1 MIQKNKDLTLAYE
14 LLENTNVH
22 LFLTGK
28 AGTGKTTFLKEL
40 RETSSKR
47 MIVAAP
53 TGVAAINAGGVTL
66 HSFFQL
72 PFAPFIPG
80 AENMVNEN
88 FFTRRFRKEKVEI
101 IRSLDLLVID
111 EISMVRAD
119 VLDAVSEVLCR
130 YRNSEKPFGGVQ
142 LLLIGDM
149 NQLAPVVKE
158 EEWKLLQPHYN
169 SAYFFES
176 KALSQSQYACIEL
189 KHVYRQSD
197 SRFVELLNNIREN
210 RFDDETLKALNAR
223 YRPGFQPEATEGYI
237 MLTTHNY
244 QAQQINQAR
253 LMALPHQ
260 MHSFEA
266 NIKDDFPDYSF
277 PTDRALELKVGAQ
290 VMFVK
295 NDTSGEKKYYNGKI
309 GRVTMLGSKHI
320 IVTDEQGQAIEV
332 ERETWENTKYEID
345 AETKEIKETIAGSFN
360 QFPLK
365 TAWAITV
372 HKSQGLT
379 FERAVINV
387 SEAFQPGQVY
397 VALSRCK
404 TLEGL
409 VLSQPITRN
418 AMIGDP
424 VIQAFNK
431 KMAALYPGEA
441 YLKSAE
447 QQYFTQQICE
457 LFNFELLQRRLQYAS
472 YIVNGH
478 LYGLFPDMCSRYT
491 MANARI
497 EEHVVE
503 VGNRF
508 ALQLRRLIA
517 ENPDT
522 YRTDSQIRER
532 VMKGTAYFLQH
543 LHQWC
548 DALSVASDLEIDNK
562 ETKKTV
568 KKALEHFHEELH
580 IKCAVL
586 ECCTGGFVL
595 SEYLSAKAK
604 ASIDAVA
611 EKPKRKRKEKT
622 ATPAKVEIS
631 SDIQHP
637 ELYEKIRRW
646 RYDKATEKGFPAY
659 VVLQQKGLIGIAN
672 LCPENEE
679 ELLSIPGVGKKF
691 ISSYGEEVLELV
703 REYREKP

>member
-1 MIQKNKDLTLAYE
+1 MQINKDLTLAFD
-14 LLENTNVH
+14 LLENTNIH

-40 RETSSKR
+40 RQKSAKR
-47 MIVAAP
+47 MIVTAP

-80 AENMVNEN
+80 AENLVSDK
-88 FFTRRFRKEKVEI
+88 FFSHRFRKDKIEI

-130 YRNSEKPFGGVQ
+130 YRNSDKPFGGVQ

-149 NQLAPVVKE
+149 YQLAPVVKE
-158 EEWKLLQPHYN
+158 DEWELLKPYYK

-176 KALSQSQYACIEL
+176 RALQQSHYACIEL
-189 KHVYRQSD
+189 THVYRQSD
-197 SRFVELLNNIREN
+197 SSFVELLNNIREN
-210 RFDDETLKALNAR
+210 RFDDDTLAQLNEH
-223 YRPGFQPEATEGYI
+223 YRPGFQAEAGDGYI

-253 LMALPHQ
+253 LAALPFES
-260 MHSFEA
+260 HSFEA
-266 NIKDDFPDYSF
+266 TIKDDFPEYSY
-277 PTDRALELKVGAQ
+277 PTDRDLALKVGAQ
-290 VMFVK
+290 VMFVR
-295 NDTSGEKKYYNGKI
+295 NDTSGEKRYYNGKI
-309 GRVTMLGSKHI
+309 GKIAMLGSKHI
-320 IVTDEQGQAIEV
+320 IVTDEQGNTIEV

-345 AETKEIKETIAGSFN
+345 PETKEIKETVAGSFL

-379 FERAVINV
+379 FERAVIDV

-404 TLEGL
+404 TLDGL
-409 VLSQPITRN
+409 VLSRPITRN

-424 VIQAFNK
+424 VIQAFNEK
-431 KMAALYPGEA
+431 VLSLYPGEIE
-441 YLKSAE
+441 LRNAE
-447 QQYFTQQICE
+447 LQYYMQQICE

-478 LYGLFPDMCSRYT
+478 LVGLYPDLCSRYS
-491 MANARI
+491 MA
-497 EEHVVE
+497 VVKMEDAVFE

-508 ALQLRRLIA
+508 GTQLRWLVTQH
-517 ENPDT
+517 PDT
-522 YRTDSQIRER
+522 YREDPEIRER
-532 VMKGTAYFLQH
+532 VIKGSAYFQGQ
-543 LHQWC
+543 LHCWC
-548 DALSVASDLEIDNK
+548 DSLSTADDLEIDNK
-562 ETKKTV
+562 DIRKKVQT
-568 KKALEHFHEELH
+568 ALEHFHEELH
-580 IKCAVL
+580 IKEAVV
-586 ECCTGGFVL
+586 ESCSNGFVL

-604 ASIDAVA
+604 ATVESTT
-611 EKPKRKRKEKT
+611 EKPKKKRKDRT
-622 ATPAKVEIS
+622 SAAPKVEIS

-637 ELYEKIRRW
+637 DLYEKIRQW
-646 RYDKATEKGFPAY
+646 RYQKAKEKGMPVY
-659 VVLQQKGLIGIAN
+659 VILHQKALIGISN
-672 LCPENEE
+672 LCPDNKKD
-679 ELLSIPGVGKKF
+679 LLAIPGIGKKF
-691 ISSYGEEVLELV
+691 IESYGEEMLDLISTYLE
-703 REYREKP
+703 EH